1 MRKYFVFSEA
11 KSGDTPWD
19 SFSGI
24 FDRQDEA
31 EAAAHAEWGHLTDA
45 EKHKRTITVA
55 YADVPDGEDPLE
67 VALTEGYY
75 SCLEL
80 T

>member
-1 MRKYFVFSEA
+1 MKKYFVFSEA

-19 SFSGI
+19 SFSGV
-24 FDRQDEA
+24 FGGQEEA
-31 EAAAHAEWGHLTDA
+31 EAAAYAEWDHLTDA
-45 EKHKRTITVA
+45 EKRKREITVA

-67 VALTEGYY
+67 FALTNGYF

-80 T
+80 R